1 MFDPVVYETLM
12 LALEDGAVTLPESG
26 PVLFL
31 RAEVTPYLSQLPK
44 DRLICQNSFKPDHD
58 ALKTAGYD
66 VLPPETEQFPAAQL
80 TLILPPRQKDETRAL
95 LARALRDAPEGGIIL
110 ACLPNTLGSKTIE
123 KLLREIAG
131 ETDALSKKKCRAF
144 WAVKDSTRIN
154 TELMNEWISHDEPQ
168 QMEGGISSR
177 PGLFSWNRI
186 DAGSELLADSIP
198 EYIKGRGA
206 DFGAGQGFLT
216 REVLENCPHV
226 EHMTLLE
233 AEHRALP
240 CIAGTLS
247 GFENWDAQWAD
258 ATKDGGTALYDFVVM
273 NPPFHVGRADAASL
287 GQDFIRAAAKA
298 LKTGGQLW
306 LVANRHLPYEQVLGD
321 CFKAHEM
328 LEDAGGYKI
337 IRAEKPKRKR

>member
-1 MFDPVVYETLM
+1 MFDPAVYETLM
-12 LALEDGAVTLPESG
+12 LALDEGHVPLPDEGAI
-26 PVLFL
+26 LFL
-31 RAEVTPYLSQLPK
+31 RAEVSPFLARLPK
-44 DRLICQNSFKPDHD
+44 DRMICQNSFKPDHD
-58 ALKTAGYD
+58 ALKAAGFT
-66 VLPPETEQFPAAQL
+66 LLSPEDETLPAAPL

-95 LARALRDAPEGGIIL
+95 LARALRDAPEGGTLL

-131 ETDALSKKKCRAF
+131 ETEALSKNKCRAF
-144 WAVKDSTRIN
+144 WAVKDSARIN
-154 TELMNEWISHDEPQ
+154 TDLMDEWIARDAARE
-168 QMEGGISSR
+168 MERGVWSR

-198 EYIKGRGA
+198 EHIKGRGA
-206 DFGAGQGFLT
+206 DFGAGQGFLS
-216 REVLENCPHV
+216 REILENCPHV

-247 GFENWDAQWAD
+247 GFGNWDARWAD
-258 ATKDGGTALYDFVVM
+258 ATRDGGTALYDFVVM

-287 GQDFIRAAAKA
+287 GQEFIRAAAKG

-306 LVANRHLPYEQVLGD
+306 LVANRHLPYEQVLAE
-321 CFKAHEM
+321 CFKGHEM